1 MCKNLK
7 SITQTYKSFYIK
19 KAIFICNPEYN
30 RISTRLYRDQ
40 SSVLERR
47 RTLELDITKTDL
59 MRRVRGAILF
69 LDTFYIYR
77 FSAAML

>member
-1 MCKNLK
+1 MTTDKN
-7 SITQTYKSFYIK
+7 IYIK
-19 KAIFICNPEYN
+19 NALFILKPKYN
-30 RISTRLYRDQ
+30 SANIELYQVQ

-59 MRRVRGAILF
+59 MRHIKGAILF